1 VGEGEVDQVLMVKI
15 AELGANLERAE
26 SKPEEGRKTPSKRR
40 FQPVVAARKSSR
52 NHDKLQQAG
61 GTNIISANAFTI
73 LNSCDD
79 DVLEMIENDCDVR
92 LGANREEIREALGAM
107 KLEEQARAALD
118 EASYKVNIQGRL
130 DSLHILEG
138 ENLELNIVTN
148 NERGFVNNQK
158 KGGKVKV
165 NRLEASSAES

>member
-1 VGEGEVDQVLMVKI
+1 
-15 AELGANLERAE
+15 
-26 SKPEEGRKTPSKRR
+26 
-40 FQPVVAARKSSR
+40 
-52 NHDKLQQAG
+52 
-61 GTNIISANAFTI
+61 
-73 LNSCDD
+73 
-79 DVLEMIENDCDVR
+79 MIENDCDVR

>member
-1 VGEGEVDQVLMVKI
+1 MEEIV
-15 AELGANLERAE
+15 ELGATLEEAE
-26 SKPEEGRKTPSKRR
+26 PEPGEGRKTPRKRR

-52 NHDKLQQAG
+52 IHDNLQQAG
-61 GTNIISANAFTI
+61 GTNIISTNAFTI

-92 LGANREEIREALGAM
+92 LGANREEIRESLGAM
-107 KLEEQARAALD
+107 KLEEQARAALA
-118 EASYKVNIQGRL
+118 EASYKANIQGRL

-138 ENLELNIVTN
+138 ENLELNTVTN

-158 KGGKVKV
+158 KGGKGKGKQA
-165 NRLEASSAES
+165 EASPHQR

>member
-1 VGEGEVDQVLMVKI
+1 
-15 AELGANLERAE
+15 
-26 SKPEEGRKTPSKRR
+26 
-40 FQPVVAARKSSR
+40 
-52 NHDKLQQAG
+52 
-61 GTNIISANAFTI
+61 
-73 LNSCDD
+73 
-79 DVLEMIENDCDVR
+79 
-92 LGANREEIREALGAM
+92 LGANREEIRESLGAM

-130 DSLHILEG
+130 DNLHILEG